1 MKKNFK
7 IFLYVLMTTIHAYAQ
22 EFTSEEIKVNT
33 NVEGT
38 LLLPNTQEEKFI
50 PLVILIAGSGPT
62 DRDGNQSFMKND
74 ALKKIA
80 EALSQKGI
88 ATFRYD
94 KRIVKQIRNQN
105 IDKNISCDDFVIDAR
120 SVIGF
125 FKSKFET
132 IIVAGHSQGSLVGLL
147 ALDAGASGFIS
158 LAGAGKPIDEIL
170 EEQIAKTAAVFS
182 KSTDRIL
189 NVLRSG
195 ETTSEYPPELAS
207 IFNLELQAFLIS
219 WMQYNP
225 AKIIANTLLPILII
239 NGDKDLQV
247 DVKEAQLL
255 NSAAQNSKLIII
267 EHMNHVL
274 VKIDGDDLENAKS
287 YNNPNLKI
295 NEELINAI
303 QEFTLAID

>member
-38 LLLPNTQEEKFI
+38 LLLPNTQEEKSI

-105 IDKNISCDDFVIDAR
+105 IDKNISFDDFVIDAR

-182 KSTDRIL
+182 NSTERVL

-219 WMQYNP
+219 WMQHNP
-225 AKIIANTLLPILII
+225 AKIIANTPLPILII

>member
-38 LLLPNTQEEKFI
+38 LLLPNTQEEKSI

-105 IDKNISCDDFVIDAR
+105 IDKNISFDDFVIDAR

-182 KSTDRIL
+182 KSTERVL

-195 ETTSEYPPELAS
+195 ETTSEYAPELAS

-225 AKIIANTLLPILII
+225 AKIIANTPLPILII

>member
-1 MKKNFK
+1 
-7 IFLYVLMTTIHAYAQ
+7 
-22 EFTSEEIKVNT
+22 
-33 NVEGT
+33 
-38 LLLPNTQEEKFI
+38 
-50 PLVILIAGSGPT
+50 
-62 DRDGNQSFMKND
+62 MKND

-105 IDKNISCDDFVIDAR
+105 IDKNISFDDFVIDAR

-182 KSTDRIL
+182 KSTERVL

-225 AKIIANTLLPILII
+225 AKIIANTPLPILII

>member
-38 LLLPNTQEEKFI
+38 LLLPNTQEEKSI

-74 ALKKIA
+74 ALKKFA

-105 IDKNISCDDFVIDAR
+105 IDKNISFDDFVIDAR

-182 KSTDRIL
+182 KSTERVL

-225 AKIIANTLLPILII
+225 AKIIANTPLPILII

>member
-1 MKKNFK
+1 
-7 IFLYVLMTTIHAYAQ
+7 MTTIHAYAQ

-38 LLLPNTQEEKFI
+38 LLLPNTQKEKSI

-74 ALKKIA
+74 ALKKFA

-105 IDKNISCDDFVIDAR
+105 IDKNISFYDFVIDAR

-182 KSTDRIL
+182 KSTERVL

-225 AKIIANTLLPILII
+225 AKIIANTPLPILII

>member
-38 LLLPNTQEEKFI
+38 LLLPNTQEEKSI

-105 IDKNISCDDFVIDAR
+105 IDKNISFDDFVIDAR

-158 LAGAGKPIDEIL
+158 LAGSGKPIDEIL

-182 KSTDRIL
+182 KSTERVL

-225 AKIIANTLLPILII
+225 AKIIANTPLPILII

>member
-38 LLLPNTQEEKFI
+38 LLLPNTQEEKPI

-74 ALKKIA
+74 ALKKFA

-105 IDKNISCDDFVIDAR
+105 IDKNISFDDFVIDAR

-182 KSTDRIL
+182 KSTERVL

-225 AKIIANTLLPILII
+225 AKIIANTPLPILII

-267 EHMNHVL
+267 KHMNHVL

>member
-1 MKKNFK
+1 MKKSFE
-7 IFLYVLMTTIHAYAQ
+7 IFLCILMTTIHAYAQ

-38 LLLPNTQEEKFI
+38 LLLPSTQEENSI

-105 IDKNISCDDFVIDAR
+105 IDKNISFDDFVVDAR
-120 SVIGF
+120 SVIAF

-182 KSTDRIL
+182 KSTERVL

-225 AKIIANTLLPILII
+225 AKIIANTPLPILII

>member
-38 LLLPNTQEEKFI
+38 LLLPNTQEEKSI

-105 IDKNISCDDFVIDAR
+105 IDKNISFDDFVIDAR

-170 EEQIAKTAAVFS
+170 EEQIVKTAAVFS
-182 KSTDRIL
+182 KSTERVL

-219 WMQYNP
+219 WMQHNP
-225 AKIIANTLLPILII
+225 AKIIANTPLPILII

>member
-38 LLLPNTQEEKFI
+38 LLLPNTQEEKSI

-105 IDKNISCDDFVIDAR
+105 IDKNISFDDFVIDAR

-170 EEQIAKTAAVFS
+170 EEQIEKTAALFS
-182 KSTDRIL
+182 KSTERVL

-225 AKIIANTLLPILII
+225 AKIIANTPLPILII

>member
-38 LLLPNTQEEKFI
+38 LLLPNTQKEKSI

-105 IDKNISCDDFVIDAR
+105 IDKNISFDDFVIDAR

-170 EEQIAKTAAVFS
+170 EEQIEKTAALFS
-182 KSTDRIL
+182 KSTERVL

-225 AKIIANTLLPILII
+225 AKIIANTPLPILII

>member
-22 EFTSEEIKVNT
+22 EFTSEEIKVYT

-38 LLLPNTQEEKFI
+38 LLLPNTQEEKSI

-105 IDKNISCDDFVIDAR
+105 IDKNISFDDFVIDAR

-170 EEQIAKTAAVFS
+170 EEQIVKTAAVFS
-182 KSTDRIL
+182 KSTERVL

-219 WMQYNP
+219 WMQHNP
-225 AKIIANTLLPILII
+225 AKIIANTPLPILII

>member
-7 IFLYVLMTTIHAYAQ
+7 IFLYVLMTTFHAYAQ

-38 LLLPNTQEEKFI
+38 LLLPNTQEEKSI

-105 IDKNISCDDFVIDAR
+105 IDKNISFDDFVIDAR

-170 EEQIAKTAAVFS
+170 EEQIEKTAALFS
-182 KSTDRIL
+182 KSTERVL

-225 AKIIANTLLPILII
+225 AKIIANTPLPILII

>member
-38 LLLPNTQEEKFI
+38 LLLPNTQEEKSI

-105 IDKNISCDDFVIDAR
+105 IDKNISFDDFVIDAR

-170 EEQIAKTAAVFS
+170 EEQIVKTAAVFS
-182 KSTDRIL
+182 KSTERVL

-195 ETTSEYPPELAS
+195 ETTLEYPPELAS

-219 WMQYNP
+219 WMQHNP
-225 AKIIANTLLPILII
+225 AKIIANTPLPILII

>member
-38 LLLPNTQEEKFI
+38 LLLPNTQEEKSI

-105 IDKNISCDDFVIDAR
+105 IDKNISFDDFVIDAR

-170 EEQIAKTAAVFS
+170 EEQIVKTAAVFS
-182 KSTDRIL
+182 KSTERVL

-219 WMQYNP
+219 WMQHNP
-225 AKIIANTLLPILII
+225 AKIIANTPLPILII

-247 DVKEAQLL
+247 GVKEAQLL

>member
-1 MKKNFK
+1 M
-7 IFLYVLMTTIHAYAQ
+7 
-22 EFTSEEIKVNT
+22 
-33 NVEGT
+33 
-38 LLLPNTQEEKFI
+38 
-50 PLVILIAGSGPT
+50 IAGSGPT

-105 IDKNISCDDFVIDAR
+105 IDKNISFDDFVIDAR

-182 KSTDRIL
+182 KSTDRVL

>member
-7 IFLYVLMTTIHAYAQ
+7 IFLYVLMTTIHAYTQ
-22 EFTSEEIKVNT
+22 EFTNEEIKVNT

-38 LLLPNTQEEKFI
+38 LLLPNTQEEKSI

-105 IDKNISCDDFVIDAR
+105 IDKNISFDDFVIDAR

-182 KSTDRIL
+182 KSTERVL

-225 AKIIANTLLPILII
+225 AKIIANTPLPILII

>member
-1 MKKNFK
+1 MKKSFE
-7 IFLYVLMTTIHAYAQ
+7 IFLCILMTTIHAYAQ

-38 LLLPNTQEEKFI
+38 LLLPNTQEEKSI

-105 IDKNISCDDFVIDAR
+105 IDKNISFDDFVIDAR

-182 KSTDRIL
+182 KSTERVL

-225 AKIIANTLLPILII
+225 SKIIANTPLPILII

>member
-38 LLLPNTQEEKFI
+38 LLLPNTQEEKPI

-105 IDKNISCDDFVIDAR
+105 IDKNISFDDFVIDAR

-170 EEQIAKTAAVFS
+170 EEQIEKTAALFS
-182 KSTDRIL
+182 KSTERVL

-225 AKIIANTLLPILII
+225 AKIIANTPLPILII

>member
-1 MKKNFK
+1 M
-7 IFLYVLMTTIHAYAQ
+7 
-22 EFTSEEIKVNT
+22 
-33 NVEGT
+33 
-38 LLLPNTQEEKFI
+38 
-50 PLVILIAGSGPT
+50 
-62 DRDGNQSFMKND
+62 
-74 ALKKIA
+74 
-80 EALSQKGI
+80 
-88 ATFRYD
+88 
-94 KRIVKQIRNQN
+94 
-105 IDKNISCDDFVIDAR
+105 IDAR

-170 EEQIAKTAAVFS
+170 EEQIVKTAAVFS
-182 KSTDRIL
+182 KSTERVL

-219 WMQYNP
+219 WMQHNP
-225 AKIIANTLLPILII
+225 AKIIANTPLPILII

>member
-38 LLLPNTQEEKFI
+38 LLLPNTQEEKII

-105 IDKNISCDDFVIDAR
+105 IDKNISFDDFVIDAR

-182 KSTDRIL
+182 KSTERVL

-219 WMQYNP
+219 WMQHNP
-225 AKIIANTLLPILII
+225 AKIIANTPLPILII

>member
-1 MKKNFK
+1 MKKSFK

-38 LLLPNTQEEKFI
+38 LLLPNTQEEKSI

-105 IDKNISCDDFVIDAR
+105 IDKNISFDDFVIDAR

-170 EEQIAKTAAVFS
+170 EEQIVKTAAVFS
-182 KSTDRIL
+182 KSTERVL

-219 WMQYNP
+219 WMQHNP
-225 AKIIANTLLPILII
+225 AKIIANTPLPILII